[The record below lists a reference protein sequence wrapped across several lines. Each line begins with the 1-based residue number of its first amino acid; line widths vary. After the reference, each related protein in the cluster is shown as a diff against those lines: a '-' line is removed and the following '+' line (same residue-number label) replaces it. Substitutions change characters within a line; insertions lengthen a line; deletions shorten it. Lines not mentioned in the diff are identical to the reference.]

1 MEMLSVFKEF
11 DDLTV
16 NRTPNIQEAAPGK
29 ESSGSLGTAVRVRGA
44 QR

>member
-1 MEMLSVFKEF
+1 MEMLSMFKEL

-29 ESSGSLGTAVRVRGA
+29 E
-44 QR
+44 

>member
-1 MEMLSVFKEF
+1 MFKEF

-29 ESSGSLGTAVRVRGA
+29 ESSIAWEQQSE
-44 QR
+44 